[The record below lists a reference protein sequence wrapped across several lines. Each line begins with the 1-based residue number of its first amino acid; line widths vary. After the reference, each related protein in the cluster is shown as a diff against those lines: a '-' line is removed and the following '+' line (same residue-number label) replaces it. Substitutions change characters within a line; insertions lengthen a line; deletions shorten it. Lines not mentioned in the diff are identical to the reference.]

1 MSSIPEGDGPAR
13 PGSPRPPRGGE
24 TRTVDPAS
32 AGQRLDKFL
41 ADARRAGSRSR
52 ASDALARG
60 RVFVNEAEAAPADGA
75 RTVADGD
82 VVRLWRHRPG
92 SAARR
97 AAPPRPRDGL
107 ETLVEDDALIVV
119 NKPAGMLTVPLD
131 GVPPAASSD
140 TASVLERLQQRFRS
154 HGGREPLVVHRIDRD
169 TSGCVVFALT
179 PAARAALMAQFAERT
194 PERIYTAIVHG
205 HPRPDAGTWHDR
217 LVWDDEA
224 CLQRPAR
231 PDDRDVVD
239 ALSDYRVV
247 EAFAEASRLEIRLQT
262 GRQGQIRAQAMLH
275 GHALVGDRRYRPRGG
290 VADGIPAFPRQAL
303 HAERLAFVHPDGVTR
318 IDVRAPLPPD
328 LDKLLDRLRRTP
340 RSRS

>member
-1 MSSIPEGDGPAR
+1 MSSIPEGDGGARIGSAR
-13 PGSPRPPRGGE
+13 PSQGGE
-24 TRTVDPAS
+24 SWTVAAAA

-41 ADARRAGSRSR
+41 ADAARAGSRSR

-60 RVFVNEAEAAPADGA
+60 RVFVNEVEAAPADGA
-75 RTVADGD
+75 RVVAEGD
-82 VVRLWRHRPG
+82 VVRLWRDRPG

-97 AAPPRPRDGL
+97 VAPARPRDGL
-107 ETLVEDDALIVV
+107 ETIHEDDALIVV

-131 GVPPAASSD
+131 GAAPAGAGD

-154 HGGREPLVVHRIDRD
+154 HGGREPHVVHRIDRD

-179 PAARAALMAQFAERT
+179 ARARAALMAQFAERT
-194 PERIYTAIVHG
+194 PERVYTAVVHG
-205 HPRPDAGTWHDR
+205 RPRPDAGTWHDR
-217 LVWDDEA
+217 LVWDDEI

-290 VADGIPAFPRQAL
+290 VVEGVPTFPRQAL

-318 IDVRAPLPPD
+318 VDVRAPLPPD
-328 LDKLLDRLRRTP
+328 LEKLLARLK
-340 RSRS
+340 RSG